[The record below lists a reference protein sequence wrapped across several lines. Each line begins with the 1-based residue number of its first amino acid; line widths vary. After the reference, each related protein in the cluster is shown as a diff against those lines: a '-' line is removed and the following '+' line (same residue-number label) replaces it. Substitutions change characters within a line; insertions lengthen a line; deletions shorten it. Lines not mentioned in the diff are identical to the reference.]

1 MCWAVPEVCKRHGG
15 SMHILALR
23 RCAPAVLHIRWRGN
37 VLRLRHAGGRGAGA
51 AWGLVGSDPRGTG
64 ARFGRGA
71 VRVFARSSPPP
82 AGVAPPRI
90 ILAGRPFRA
99 APRRRITPFADR
111 LAVGRS
117 GMVEQALGTAPFR
130 LACSLPA
137 WDRWSVAT
145 PRGVGCSMHI
155 PTLPRGTPSVQG
167 GGSLRSRPPFPAR
180 HSRPAGRGTTAIRT
194 KTCVDEALH
203 VRTAIPRTSGL
214 LHMCGFIRAPTRPFR
229 VLDQPPASISS
240 VTLKTALEP

>member
-1 MCWAVPEVCKRHGG
+1 MCWAVPEVCKRQWG

-37 VLRLRHAGGRGAGA
+37 VLRLRRAVDRGAGA
-51 AWGLVGSDPRGTG
+51 AWGVVGSDPRGTG

-82 AGVAPPRI
+82 AGVAPQSAIRS
-90 ILAGRPFRA
+90 GRVPSA
-99 APRRRITPFADR
+99 ASRRRMTRWPTAWS
-111 LAVGRS
+111 S
-117 GMVEQALGTAPFR
+117 GCPASPTKTGMPPFR

-180 HSRPAGRGTTAIRT
+180 HSRPADRGTTAIRT
-194 KTCVDEALH
+194 RTCVDEAVH

-229 VLDQPPASISS
+229 VLDQPPASIPSA
-240 VTLKTALEP
+240 TLKTALEP